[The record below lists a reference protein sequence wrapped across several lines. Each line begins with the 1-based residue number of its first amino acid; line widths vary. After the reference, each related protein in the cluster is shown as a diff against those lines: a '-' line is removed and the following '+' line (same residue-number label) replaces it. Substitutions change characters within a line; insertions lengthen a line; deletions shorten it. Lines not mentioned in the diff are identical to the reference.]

1 MGLTMTKADHSVA
14 DRLHGAAL
22 QLFLQHG
29 YSATSLQMIAD
40 SLGVTK
46 AAIYYHYRTKDDL
59 LEALMVPPAQDLG
72 RLLDGIE
79 NSTARGRGRQFIELY
94 VDFLLDHRL
103 VVALGSKDATVHTNE
118 RVRQISE
125 DIRNRIRSLLAG
137 ERMTLDG
144 AVQFAAA
151 LGALQAVVASFLD
164 TDSAVLRPLMIDIA
178 GRLLRP
184 RRTAHGTGPAADRAH
199 VAPGGRQA

>member
-1 MGLTMTKADHSVA
+1 MTTKADHSVA
-14 DRLHGAAL
+14 HRLHGAAL
-22 QLFLQHG
+22 GLFLEHG

-59 LEALMVPPAQDLG
+59 LEALMIPPAEELG
-72 RLLDGIE
+72 RLLDEVESSG
-79 NSTARGRGRQFIELY
+79 ARGRGRQFIELY

-103 VVALGSKDATVHTNE
+103 VVALGSRDATVNTNE
-118 RVRQISE
+118 RVRRLTE
-125 DIRNRIRSLLAG
+125 ELRNRIRSLLAG
-137 ERMTLDG
+137 DRMTFDG

-164 TDSAVLRPLMIDIA
+164 TDSTVLRPLMIDIA
-178 GRLLRP
+178 ARLLRP
-184 RRTAHGTGPAADRAH
+184 RRAVHGMDGENAGA
-199 VAPGGRQA
+199 GRQPA